1 MNKNEIK
8 IVLKVILRR
17 KTTSSGK
24 NLLEQNLR
32 QRMKTHAIARAGDN
46 IHVIRSQSSQS
57 RKFEISSLTR
67 SRFIVDGLFLFFLSF
82 FFFFSFPSK
91 ALPLQNQSP
100 LACCLVLL
108 HFSCFCFSSFVSR
121 LSCIS
126 SKV

>member
-82 FFFFSFPSK
+82 FFFSFLFLLKPFLYRTSPPW
-91 ALPLQNQSP
+91 LVVSFYYISRVFVLVPL
-100 LACCLVLL
+100 
-108 HFSCFCFSSFVSR
+108 
-121 LSCIS
+121 
-126 SKV
+126 